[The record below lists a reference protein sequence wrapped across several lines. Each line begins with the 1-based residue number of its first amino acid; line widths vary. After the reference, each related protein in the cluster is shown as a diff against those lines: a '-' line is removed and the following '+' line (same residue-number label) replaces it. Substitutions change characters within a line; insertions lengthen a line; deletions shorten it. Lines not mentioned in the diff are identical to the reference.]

1 MLMAMRITAI
11 FLFLLLWPLFVTAQT
26 RMAIMSD
33 IHVMAPELLAVDGAA
48 FSSYISQDRKLLRES
63 PYLLGRCVDRIA
75 EMRPDFVLITGDLTK
90 DGEYVSHMMVA
101 EMLGRLADNGI
112 SVYVVPGN
120 HDVGNPHAAVFR
132 GDTVERTRTVTPEE
146 FAGIYSRFGYG
157 NAIAR
162 DSHSLSYVAQLNDSL
177 RLIAIDACMYYDNDY
192 DLNTCVTSGRIR
204 PETLRF
210 IRRQADEAR
219 RAGCRMIAM
228 MHHGLVRHWVWQDR
242 AMSDYLVRGWKR
254 IAGIFGRNGI
264 NVAFTGHFH
273 AQDITSHGKGK
284 SVVYDIET
292 GSSVSCPLPYRTAA
306 LDGDT
311 LTVATGYIAD
321 GTYSKDS
328 ELVSRSEEFAEAGIG
343 TIVRGIVPDG
353 IPDDIVSQAAE
364 LVAEAYLNHICG
376 DETMDDSYRE
386 RLEKVSG
393 DLRPHSFKYAYIL
406 RHLAANMNTDINI
419 PDNDAVIVLPSL

>member
-1 MLMAMRITAI
+1 MRITAA
-11 FLFLLLWPLFVTAQT
+11 FLFLLLGLQSVAAQT

-48 FSSYISQDRKLLRES
+48 FSSYISQDRKLLKES
-63 PYLLGRCVDRIA
+63 PYLLDRCVDGIVETA
-75 EMRPDFVLITGDLTK
+75 PDFVLVTGDLTK
-90 DGEYVSHMMVA
+90 DGEHVSHMMVA
-101 EMLGRLADNGI
+101 ETLARLADNGI
-112 SVYVVPGN
+112 RVFVVPGN
-120 HDVGNPHAAVFR
+120 HDVGNPHASVFR

-162 DSHSLSYVAQLNDSL
+162 DAHSLSYVAQLNDSL

-210 IRRQADEAR
+210 IRHQADEAGK
-219 RAGCRMIAM
+219 AGCRMIAI

-254 IAGIFGRNGI
+254 IAGIFGRKGI
-264 NVAFTGHFH
+264 NVVFTGHFH

-284 SVVYDIET
+284 RVVYDIET
-292 GSSVSCPLPYRTAA
+292 GSSVSCPLPYRTAV

-311 LTVATGYIAD
+311 LSVTTRYIAD
-321 GTYSKDS
+321 GTESTDR
-328 ELVSRSEEFAEAGIG
+328 ELVSRSEEFAEAGIS
-343 TIVRGIVPDG
+343 TIVRGIVPDD
-353 IPDDIVSQAAE
+353 IPGDIVSQAAE
-364 LVAEAYLNHICG
+364 LVAEAYLSHICG
-376 DETMDDSYRE
+376 DETMGDSYRE
-386 RLEKVSG
+386 RLEKVSR